1 MTGMNFGILFSLFIV
16 MLVTTV
22 LFVYTWMRSHGGTY
36 VTNEHLDLRAGD
48 EGDD

>member
-1 MTGMNFGILFSLFIV
+1 MTGISFGILFSLFLV

-22 LFVYTWMRSHGGTY
+22 LFVYTWMSSHGRTY

-48 EGDD
+48 EGED